1 MSDEENS
8 GVFSRR
14 KDYERRV
21 PVATIPLPVK
31 GTGMSRMS
39 RCLGV
44 VPDRIIYCII
54 PKVGA
59 ALRRSQ

>member
-21 PVATIPLPVK
+21 PVAILPLP
-31 GTGMSRMS
+31 
-39 RCLGV
+39 
-44 VPDRIIYCII
+44 YN
-54 PKVGA
+54 
-59 ALRRSQ
+59 